1 MGVSVLT
8 TSNRVAIVTRNGSH
22 FRLDSGASMNQLT
35 IRGFDAELATYIQD
49 LARREGISLNRAVMR
64 LLRRGAELDEGKADV
79 VGSSLDHLMGTWS
92 AEEADRIDQAL
103 EDFSGIEEAMWK

>member
-1 MGVSVLT
+1 
-8 TSNRVAIVTRNGSH
+8 
-22 FRLDSGASMNQLT
+22 MNQLT

-64 LLRRGAELDEGKADV
+64 LIRRGANLDLDDADV

-103 EDFSGIEEAMWK
+103 VDFSRIDEAMWK